1 MAGYGESLVNR
12 RRFIVLGAAGSAA
25 VLSGCGG
32 GGGGESTMPPTVGSS
47 PPANPPVSN
56 PPPAASVS
64 PLTAGQT
71 LADLVRLPNMSAT
84 PGAFAATLVAQRA
97 SKVMLPGTSTEFWTY
112 NSRVPGPLI
121 EVYEGDTV
129 RVQLENQLSQET
141 TVHWHGLPVS
151 PDQDGNP
158 MDPVAPGATRLYEFT
173 LPVGSAGTY
182 WYHPH
187 PHEFTAEQVF
197 RGMAGLFIV
206 RSRTDPVPS
215 AIEEKLLVV
224 SDLRLAADGTIP
236 PNSSMDWQNG
246 REGDYLLVNGRYRPV
261 LSIGPGQSQRW
272 RILNATNARY
282 LRLALTGHTLTLIGT
297 DGGLLRA
304 PVPGLDE
311 ILLAPAER
319 VEVIV
324 TASLSSP
331 VSAVLQSLPYDRGG
345 MGMMGSSSTTIP
357 LLTLNQSTAVTAAVA
372 LPSALRPLADLGLA
386 TTSKRLVFSSGMGM
400 GGMGGGM
407 MSFLIDGKSFD
418 PTRIDLTS
426 RLNEVEQWTIENRS
440 SMDHPFHLHG
450 TQFQVVSRTRGG
462 VTIAEPFVAWR
473 DTVNVAALETVTLKV
488 VQQQLG
494 KRMYHCHILE
504 HESQGMMGVL
514 DVVA

>member
-1 MAGYGESLVNR
+1 MDR
-12 RRFIVLGAAGSAA
+12 RRFIALGTAGSVA
-25 VLSGCGG
+25 VLTGCGSSG
-32 GGGGESTMPPTVGSS
+32 GGDGAVT
-47 PPANPPVSN
+47 PPAGTAPPPASPPVSN
-56 PPPAASVS
+56 PPPATPVS
-64 PLTAGQT
+64 PLTVGQPLT
-71 LADLVRLPNMSAT
+71 DLVRLANTSTTPNV
-84 PGAFAATLVAQRA
+84 FAATLVAQRA
-97 SKVMLPGTSTEFWTY
+97 SKAMLPGSPTEFWTY
-112 NSRVPGPLI
+112 NSLVPGPLV

-129 RVQLENQLSQET
+129 RIRLENQLSQET
-141 TVHWHGLPVS
+141 TVHWHGLPVP

-158 MDPVAPGATRLYEFT
+158 MDPVAPGTSRLYEFT
-173 LPVGSAGTY
+173 LPTGSAGTY

-197 RGMAGLFIV
+197 RGMAGLLIV
-206 RSRTDPVPS
+206 RSRTDPVP
-215 AIEEKLLVV
+215 ATIEEKLLVI

-236 PNSSMDWQNG
+236 ANTPMDWQNG
-246 REGDYLLVNGRYRPV
+246 REGNYLLVNGQHRPV
-261 LSIGPGQSQRW
+261 LSIDPGQSQRW

-282 LRLALTGHTLTLIGT
+282 LRLALSGHTMMLIGT

-319 VEVIV
+319 VELIV
-324 TASLSSP
+324 TANLSAP
-331 VSAVLQSLPYDRGG
+331 ATAVLQSLPYDRGG
-345 MGMMGSSSTTIP
+345 MGMMGPLSATIP
-357 LLTLNQSTAVTAAVA
+357 LLTVNYTAATRAAIA
-372 LPSALRPLADLGLA
+372 LPSTLNPIEDLGLP
-386 TTSKRLVFSSGMGM
+386 TQSKRLVFSSGMGM

-418 PTRIDLTS
+418 PVRIDLMS
-426 RLNEVEQWTIENRS
+426 RRNEVEQWTIENRS

-450 TQFQVVSRTRGG
+450 TQFQVVSRTHNGTT
-462 VTIAEPFVAWR
+462 VAEPFVAWR
-473 DTVNVAALETVTLKV
+473 DTVNVAAFEAITLKV

-514 DVVA
+514 EVIA